1 MIVAAS
7 KTSPGRMNRSLR
19 IWLSRVSLWMALTF
33 RSPHRSVSRSKTLLR
48 TMTTCP
54 IVFPSYRLKYSI
66 SFRAASSSACRSR
79 LGAKSCFVSAG
90 TIRSFSFRR
99 RRCRLPQAY
108 PVPLFARACGQNSRI
123 ANMIGASFPIGRNLH
138 FKDNV
143 NSTQNVTGT
152 GSDSLLCP

>member
-79 LGAKSCFVSAG
+79 LGAEIVFCISRDNPLLFFSSATVSAAAG
-90 TIRSFSFRR
+90 IS
-99 RRCRLPQAY
+99 
-108 PVPLFARACGQNSRI
+108 VPLFARACGQNSRI

-143 NSTQNVTGT
+143 NSTQNGYGT